1 MPKTRDLSD
10 AELIAKCKAGEL
22 RYQEVL
28 YKRFYGYAMGI
39 GLRYQLTRDDA
50 LEVVNDAFIKA
61 FKALHTFHDGSDF
74 KAWFRR
80 IMVNTALD
88 SKRKNLKYTN
98 DVELE
103 DIAHQTT
110 YPSAIERL
118 SAADILNLMK
128 SLPETQHVIF
138 NLYEIDGYSH
148 KEIGHMLNMP
158 ESSSRTYLTRAKQ
171 ALQKLIRKDLIR
183 S

>member
-1 MPKTRDLSD
+1 MPKHHDVSD
-10 AELIAKCKAGEL
+10 AELISKCQTGDI
-22 RYQEVL
+22 RFQEML

-39 GLRYQLTRDDA
+39 GLRYQLNRDDA

-61 FKALHTFHDGSDF
+61 FKALNTFKEGSDF
-74 KAWFRR
+74 KAWFRK

-88 SKRKNLKYTN
+88 SKRKNLKYVN

-103 DIAHQTT
+103 DIGQQTT
-110 YPSAIERL
+110 YPSAIETL

-128 SLPETQHVIF
+128 TLPQTQHIIF

-148 KEIGHMLNMP
+148 KEIGKMLNMP

-171 ALQKLIRKDLIR
+171 ALQKMIRKDLIQ